1 MVRLVMKSAWLT
13 AIESG
18 KLEDVDDELKK
29 IKLKDPSLM
38 TARHRA
44 MYDRGSDGVAFSN
57 PQLISLPTVMDKV
70 VMSFWYK

>member
-44 MYDRGSDGVAFSN
+44 MYDRGGDQMEWRFQIRNLFHYLQG
-57 PQLISLPTVMDKV
+57 IR
-70 VMSFWYK
+70 